1 LSPLYPSRL
10 KPSARRSMFSASSI
24 IVGLEIGT
32 SKVCAVVGELGA
44 DGALNIVGLGQAR
57 SRGVR
62 KGEIADAP
70 LAEED
75 VRQAIVEA
83 EQMADVEIR
92 SVYLGVTGGHLR
104 GFNNRG
110 VHPVVSADREITE
123 EDVQDVI
130 KNAKAINLPAQNH
143 VIHAIR
149 QHFLVDGQDGITNP
163 VGMLGSR
170 IEVDVHVVHG
180 NLNRLQNA
188 IRTVKGLQLEVDDI
202 VFNGLGSSLALLSNE
217 QKELGS
223 LVIDIG
229 GGTTDY
235 VICADGIIKHTGVLA
250 VGGDHVSNDLAYG
263 LKVPLSRAEQLKIEH
278 GSAALVEVDKGQTH
292 AISSEHGLPLKTV
305 NLEHLRR
312 IMSVRLE
319 EVFQLIGQDLEQAG
333 ALDYMRAGV
342 FLCGGGARIPKIA
355 ALAEQVLEVPVSLGK
370 TNSISGLKSALDQPE
385 FAAAIGLVKFGSFQ
399 QRKRASRHS
408 LADGLKNTLNQLLRR
423 A

>member
-1 LSPLYPSRL
+1 
-10 KPSARRSMFSASSI
+10 MFSSGSSI

-32 SKVCAVVGELGA
+32 SKVCAVVGDLNA
-44 DGALNIVGLGQAR
+44 DGALNIVGLGQSR

-62 KGEIADAP
+62 KGEICDAP
-70 LAEED
+70 MAEED

-92 SVYLGVTGGHLR
+92 SVYLGVTGSHVR

-110 VHPVVSADREITE
+110 VHPVVSADREISE
-123 EDVQDVI
+123 ADVQDVI
-130 KNAKAINLPAQNH
+130 KNAKTINLPAQNH
-143 VIHAIR
+143 VVHAIR

-163 VGMLGSR
+163 IGMLGSR

-188 IRTVKGLQLEVDDI
+188 IRSVKGLQLEVDDI
-202 VFNGLGSSLALLSNE
+202 VFTGLAASLALLSNE

-229 GGTTDY
+229 GGTTEY
-235 VICADGIIKHTGVLA
+235 VVYSNGIIKHTGVLA

-278 GSAALVEVDKGQTH
+278 GSALLDDDAKGKTITI
-292 AISSEHGLPLKTV
+292 ANELGMPLKV
-305 NLEHLRR
+305 ISLENLRR
-312 IMSVRLE
+312 IMSLRLE
-319 EVFQLIGQDLEQAG
+319 EIFELIAQDLEQAG
-333 ALDYMRAGV
+333 ALNYLRTGV
-342 FLCGGGARIPKIA
+342 LLCGGGARIPEIA
-355 ALAEQVLEVPVSLGK
+355 KLAEKHLGMPVSLGK

-399 QRKRASRHS
+399 QRKRTAKGS
-408 LADGLKNTLNQLLRR
+408 LTDGIKSTFGQFFKRS
-423 A
+423 

>member
-1 LSPLYPSRL
+1 
-10 KPSARRSMFSASSI
+10 MFDPSSI

-32 SKVCAVVGELGA
+32 SKVCAVVGELNA
-44 DGALNIVGLGQAR
+44 ENALNVVGLGQAR

-70 LAEED
+70 MVEED
-75 VRQAIVEA
+75 VRHAIVEA

-110 VHPVVSADREITE
+110 VHPVVSADREISE

-130 KNAKAINLPAQNH
+130 KNAKTINLPAQNH

-163 VGMLGSR
+163 VGMLGAR
-170 IEVDVHVVHG
+170 VEVDVHVVHG

-188 IRTVKGLQLEVDDI
+188 IRAVKGLQLEVDDI
-202 VFNGLGSSLALLSNE
+202 VFNGLAASLALLSNE

-223 LVIDIG
+223 VVIDIG
-229 GGTTDY
+229 GGTTEY
-235 VICADGIIKHTGVLA
+235 VVYTNGIIKHTGVLA

-278 GSAALVEVDKGQTH
+278 GSALVDDSVKGQSLSITN
-292 AISSEHGLPLKTV
+292 ELGLPLKEI
-305 NLEHLRR
+305 NLENLRR
-312 IMSVRLE
+312 IMSLRLE
-319 EVFQLIGQDLEQAG
+319 EIFQLIAHDLEQAG
-333 ALDYMRAGV
+333 ALDYLRAGV
-342 FLCGGGARIPKIA
+342 FLCGGGARIAGIA
-355 ALAEQVLEVPVSLGK
+355 KLAEQVLQMPVTVGK

-399 QRKRASRHS
+399 QRKRTAKTS
-408 LADGLKNTLNQLLRR
+408 LTQGIKSTLGQFFKR
-423 A
+423 